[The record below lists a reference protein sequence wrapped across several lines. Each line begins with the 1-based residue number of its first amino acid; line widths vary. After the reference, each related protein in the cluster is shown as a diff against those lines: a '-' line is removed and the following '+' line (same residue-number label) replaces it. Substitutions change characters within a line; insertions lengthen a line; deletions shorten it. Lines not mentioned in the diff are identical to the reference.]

1 MKNGLFSLILL
12 LFALASSAQDVL
24 TLKIKNTS
32 GQPVP
37 NVEVTA
43 FNEVAND
50 LVKGRT
56 DATGKVVMTLTKN
69 GVYTLSYLEMK
80 DFDSYEVK
88 EGFTGTFSQTVTY
101 DPKKIFVPKP
111 KADRSGINFT
121 TVNSLQL
128 RGKPGVITL
137 NILVKK
143 TDMTLIPFT
152 EVIAISVATKTKYTA
167 KTDAKGAALF
177 YLPKNAR
184 YEMDVDGN
192 EAIKTIDVPN
202 EDGIEMTQVIFY
214 EKAVL
219 AEVNKGDTIIQK
231 NITQTNG
238 TNTHL
243 LFTIKLRDYTGSP
256 LPNEPVFLQA
266 EGQKRVYEGLTDK
279 NGECKMM
286 IQKNANYIVNLK
298 YEQGLHLV
306 EAKNQTGFGQETI
319 TRRYRGSREI
329 ERILA
334 EQAAEMKR
342 LEEEEKLLQQRRAEE
357 ARIRKLQEAEREKA
371 EQALRLEKMRT
382 EKELVMNFYN
392 KKFVP
397 KFNSTPIQTAA
408 TPTNYLTKTPEGFNV
423 EFNSSGPIGTPT
435 VINDKM
441 FLPAGFYSPEFYCLK
456 AETGQYVW
464 GVELGES
471 GASPAVYHNGVIL
484 INTYSCTLYAID
496 ALTGKLLWSK
506 WLAGTVYSTP
516 TADGDNVY
524 VVYHYGGA
532 YVLSC
537 FDLRSG
543 NFKWINRV
551 DAETLACPVVDGNEV
566 HVASQTG
573 FYYIFDKIT
582 GKPIDVITSIH
593 AVSSPT
599 LTEKSIFLTAKL
611 NGNEYLVEL
620 DRNTHQLKKTYKTEL
635 SAISI
640 RDNHQCSEQMN
651 FNGSRPIVYQNK
663 YIVLADMTKLRVF
676 DAHSEKLLWE
686 QPVSI
691 ESSQVPIVA
700 NDQIVIAT
708 TNGEVNSY
716 AIATGTQKQLVKKS
730 KPIDAQPVFNKGLIY
745 IASSGLLTVIR
756 SVQNFQWNQWNKD
769 AGHNLNLK

>member
-1 MKNGLFSLILL
+1 MKINLL
-12 LFALASSAQDVL
+12 LLAVVLLSGATFSQDVL

-43 FNEVAND
+43 FNEAAND

-56 DATGKVVMTLTKN
+56 NATGTVVMTLTKN
-69 GVYTLSYLEMK
+69 GVYSLSYLEMK

-111 KADRSGINFT
+111 KADRSGIAFT

-128 RGKPGVITL
+128 RGKPGVITM

-143 TDMTLIPFT
+143 TDMTLVPFT
-152 EVIAISVATKTKYTA
+152 EVIAVSVPTKTKYTA
-167 KTDAKGAALF
+167 KTDAKGSAIF

-202 EDGIEMTQVIFY
+202 EEGIEMTQVIFY

-243 LFTIKLRDYTGSP
+243 LFTMKLRDYSGSP
-256 LPNEPVFLQA
+256 LPNEPVYLQA

-319 TRRYRGSREI
+319 TRRYRGSKEI

-334 EQAAEMKR
+334 EQLAEMKR
-342 LEEEEKLLQQRRAEE
+342 LEEEEKLLQQRRIEE

-371 EQALRLEKMRT
+371 EMALRLEKMRT

-397 KFNSTPIQTAA
+397 KFNTTPVQAA
-408 TPTNYLTKTPEGFNV
+408 SAPTNYLTKTPEGFNV

-441 FLPAGFYSPEFYCLK
+441 FLPAGFYSPDFYCLK
-456 AETGQYVW
+456 AETGQYLW

-496 ALTGKLLWSK
+496 AVTGKLLWSK

-532 YVLSC
+532 YVLTC

-543 NFKWINRV
+543 DFKWINRV
-551 DAETLACPVVDGNEV
+551 DSETLACPVVDGNEV

-582 GKPIDVITSIH
+582 GKPIDVITDIH

-599 LTEKSIFLTAKL
+599 LTAQSIFLTAKI
-611 NGNEYLVEL
+611 NGKEQLIEL
-620 DRNTHQLKKTYKTEL
+620 DRITHKLKKTYKTEV
-635 SAISI
+635 SAIAI
-640 RDNHQCSEQMN
+640 RDNHECSEQMN

-663 YIVLADMTKLRVF
+663 YVVLADMEKLRVF
-676 DAHSEKLLWE
+676 DAQSEQMLWE
-686 QPVSI
+686 QPISI
-691 ESSQVPIVA
+691 NSSQVPIVA
-700 NDQIVIAT
+700 NNQIVLAT
-708 TNGEVNSY
+708 TTGELMSFD
-716 AIATGTQKQLVKKS
+716 IITGKPKQLRKYS
-730 KPIDAQPVFNKGLIY
+730 KPIDAQPVFNKGLLY
-745 IASSGLLTVIR
+745 VASSGLLTVIR

>member
-1 MKNGLFSLILL
+1 MKNYLL
-12 LFALASSAQDVL
+12 LLAVVLLSGATFSQDVL

-43 FNEVAND
+43 INEAAND

-56 DATGKVVMTLTKN
+56 NSSGTVVMTLTKN
-69 GVYTLSYLEMK
+69 GVYSLSYLEMK

-101 DPKKIFVPKP
+101 DPKKIFAPKP
-111 KADRSGINFT
+111 KADRSGITFT
-121 TVNSLQL
+121 TVNSMQL
-128 RGKPGVITL
+128 RGKPGVITM

-143 TDMTLIPFT
+143 TDMTLVPFT
-152 EVIAISVATKTKYTA
+152 EVIAVSVPTKTKYTA
-167 KTDAKGAALF
+167 KTDAKGAAVF

-231 NITQTNG
+231 NISQTNG

-243 LFTIKLRDYTGSP
+243 LFTMKLRDYNGSP
-256 LPNEPVFLQA
+256 LPNEPVYLQA
-266 EGQKRVYEGLTDK
+266 EGQKRVYEGITDN

-286 IQKNANYIVNLK
+286 LQKNANYIVNLK

-319 TRRYRGSREI
+319 TRRYRGSKEI

-334 EQAAEMKR
+334 EQLAEMKR

-397 KFNSTPIQTAA
+397 KFNTTPVQAA
-408 TPTNYLTKTPEGFNV
+408 SAPTNYLTKNPDGFAV
-423 EFNSSGPIGTPT
+423 EFESSGPIGTPT

-441 FLPAGFYSPEFYCLK
+441 FLPAGFYSPDFYCLK
-456 AETGQYVW
+456 AETGQYLW

-496 ALTGKLLWSK
+496 AMTGKLLWSK

-532 YVLSC
+532 YVLTC

-551 DAETLACPVVDGNEV
+551 DSETIACPVVDGNEV

-599 LTEKSIFLTAKL
+599 LTEKSIFLTAKV
-611 NGNEYLVEL
+611 NGKEYLVEL

-635 SAISI
+635 STISI
-640 RDNHQCSEQMN
+640 RDNRECSEQMN
-651 FNGSRPIVYQNK
+651 FNGSHPIVYQNK
-663 YIVLADMTKLRVF
+663 YVVLVDMDKLRVF
-676 DAHSEKLLWE
+676 DAQSEKLLWE
-686 QPVSI
+686 QPASI
-691 ESSQVPIVA
+691 ASSQVPIVA
-700 NDQIVIAT
+700 NDQIILAST
-708 TNGEVNSY
+708 SGEVFSY
-716 AIATGTQKQLVKKS
+716 EIATGKPKQLVKKT
-730 KPIDAQPVFNKGLIY
+730 KPIDAQPVFNKGFIY
-745 IASSGLLTVIR
+745 IASSGLLTVIK

-769 AGHNLNLK
+769 AGHNLNFK